1 MINLTK
7 LIASKEVIEERFES
21 FNHGEMPDNQI
32 KHRLIQS
39 FKAHHYF
46 PGKPSNQEEINYID
60 VVKRWLNLEITT
72 RSN

>member
-39 FKAHHYF
+39 FKAYHYF
-46 PGKPSNQEEINYID
+46 PDKLSNQEEII
-60 VVKRWLNLEITT
+60 LML
-72 RSN
+72 